1 MSIWASI
8 RSRWLNYSMDILLV
22 LLVTIWLYAP
32 YKDNV
37 FFPTVVVMIGSGIL
51 YELVYSRLQLTSG
64 KVLLSIPVVWTI
76 GFFSGLEG
84 EMFYLAIL
92 GAVTA
97 FRFSKHYTDPDLKQE
112 FPIFVSTMIG
122 AMSFFFLYQT
132 NDQMFFV
139 LWISIVQFCLFA
151 FVRLNRMMTLTL
163 QPGNKKLIRFLVY
176 LISSFFLVS
185 VVIAVFFPVIK
196 ATAFF
201 ILKVV
206 TAVLSG
212 IFYLPLNA
220 FFTWFASVIDP
231 KAIENEGGEGQD
243 DSVEVQQGDITLTEP
258 PDLLINMLILLSLI
272 LVAWL
277 GYKFYK
283 NKIKLMNYSAVTAT
297 MESGKIG
304 EAEHSAHVRFKRSKP
319 PSNPIRK
326 QLFKL
331 EKKMGKYT
339 FGRYAHESVSEWMER
354 INAPKEL
361 QGKIDRIYQ
370 KVRYGEQDVLNKEAE
385 EYRKSISKMMD
396 WVKKKHRSF
405 EKDKQ

>member
-1 MSIWASI
+1 MSIWTSI
-8 RSRWLNYSMDILLV
+8 RSRWLNYSMDILLI
-22 LLVTIWLYAP
+22 LMVTMWLYAP

-37 FFPTVVVMIGSGIL
+37 FVPTVVVMIGSGIL
-51 YELVYSRLQLTSG
+51 YELVYSRLRLTSG
-64 KVLLSIPVVWTI
+64 QVLLSIPVVWTI
-76 GFFSGLEG
+76 GYFSGLDG

-97 FRFSKHYTDPDLKQE
+97 FRFTKHYTDPDLQQE

-151 FVRLNRMMTLTL
+151 FIRLNRMMTH
-163 QPGNKKLIRFLVY
+163 QPGNKKLVRFLVY
-176 LISSFFLVS
+176 LISSFFLLS
-185 VVIAVFFPVIK
+185 MIIAVFLPVTK

-201 ILKVV
+201 ILKMI
-206 TAVLSG
+206 TIVLTG
-212 IFYLPLNA
+212 IFYYPLNA
-220 FFTWFASVIDP
+220 FFTWFASIIDP
-231 KAIENEGGEGQD
+231 KAIENEGEEGQD
-243 DSVEVQQGDITLTEP
+243 DSVEVQEGDVTLTEP

-272 LVAWL
+272 LVVWL

-283 NKIKLMNYSAVTAT
+283 NKIKLMNYSTITGT

-304 EAEHSAHVRFKRSKP
+304 EAEHSTHVRFKKSKP

-339 FGRYAHESVSEWMER
+339 FGRYVHESVSEWMER

-361 QGKIDRIYQ
+361 QGKIDPIYQ
-370 KVRYGEQDVLNKEAE
+370 KVRYGEQNVLNKEAE
-385 EYRKSISKMMD
+385 EYRKSIYEMMD
-396 WVKKKHRSF
+396 WAKRKHRSF
-405 EKDKQ
+405 KKDKQ